1 MLKST
6 TLIEGNISSP
16 SDTSSKIDYNIL
28 ENSPLAWFATFMF
41 RGKPTAMVIGKTIHL
56 SGVSKKVFL
65 QDKSWLAH
73 ELIHVQQFRRY
84 GSFNFLLLYLI
95 ESIRKG
101 YYMNKFEV
109 EARNG
114 EIFIVNN
121 KE

>member
-6 TLIEGNISSP
+6 TLIEENISSSP
-16 SDTSSKIDYNIL
+16 DASSKIDYNIL
-28 ENSPLAWFATFMF
+28 VNSPLAWFATFMF

-73 ELIHVQQFRRY
+73 ELIHVQQFQRY
-84 GSFNFLLLYLI
+84 GLFYFLLLYII
-95 ESIRKG
+95 ESVRKG
-101 YYMNKFEV
+101 YYMNKFEI

-114 EIFIVNN
+114 EVFIS
-121 KE
+121 E